1 MILYTMLNFKFPKV
15 SLFNLVVYGGSRI
28 DSLKENFFKFFVSE
42 TQLLQLKRA
51 LNVFFF
57 HSIVAL
63 SQFIRVY
70 RMSEK
75 VKTKLIIVP

>member
-57 HSIVAL
+57 IQSLPLVSLLEFIVCP
-63 SQFIRVY
+63 R
-70 RMSEK
+70 K
-75 VKTKLIIVP
+75 

>member
-57 HSIVAL
+57 IQSLPLV
-63 SQFIRVY
+63 SYRVY